1 MFTIQHKKIKIK
13 NLFILKQKKK
23 KLYRRTLYQRYF
35 IWICLNLETFIG
47 LYSISLKKQ
56 YI

>member
-23 KLYRRTLYQRYF
+23 KSSIEELFIKDILYGYV
-35 IWICLNLETFIG
+35 
-47 LYSISLKKQ
+47 
-56 YI
+56 

>member
-23 KLYRRTLYQRYF
+23 KLYRRTQRYF